1 MFEVR
6 RYESALIK
14 DWDFVVEN
22 SKNGNFLH
30 LTNYFKYHEERFDD
44 ASLIFYKKNKPVAVF
59 PSNRV
64 DNVVYSHS
72 GLSYAGLIYG
82 KDMSCK
88 NILDIFDAIVEY
100 YRASGILKIVYKCIP
115 DVFTRYPSDEDRY
128 ALFRN
133 DATLIRRD
141 VSSVVELSA
150 IPKLSDSRKCVIKK
164 AEKNDVVF
172 CSDVSVVEFHDL
184 LTSVLAKFSVLP
196 VHTLAELNT
205 LIARFPNNI
214 KIFGALKN
222 DELLSGA
229 LVYDF
234 GHIVHTQYLG
244 ASDEG
249 RKVGALDFVLN
260 ELISKTYSDKKYFSF
275 GISTEDSGRYLNE
288 GLIAQKE
295 GFGAR
300 AIVHDFYEIK
310 I

>member
-6 RYESALIK
+6 KYESALIK
-14 DWDFVVEN
+14 DWDYVVEN

-30 LTNYFKYHEERFDD
+30 LTNYFKYHEERFED

-88 NILDIFDAIVEY
+88 SILDIFDEIIEY

-172 CSDVSVVEFHDL
+172 CSGVDVVEFHDL

-196 VHTLAELNT
+196 VHTLGNSIL
-205 LIARFPNNI
+205 
-214 KIFGALKN
+214 
-222 DELLSGA
+222 
-229 LVYDF
+229 
-234 GHIVHTQYLG
+234 
-244 ASDEG
+244 
-249 RKVGALDFVLN
+249 
-260 ELISKTYSDKKYFSF
+260 
-275 GISTEDSGRYLNE
+275 
-288 GLIAQKE
+288 
-295 GFGAR
+295 
-300 AIVHDFYEIK
+300 
-310 I
+310 

>member
-1 MFEVR
+1 M
-6 RYESALIK
+6 
-14 DWDFVVEN
+14 
-22 SKNGNFLH
+22 
-30 LTNYFKYHEERFDD
+30 
-44 ASLIFYKKNKPVAVF
+44 IFYKKNKPVAIF

-64 DNVVYSHS
+64 GNVVYSHS

-82 KDMSCK
+82 KDLSCK
-88 NILDIFDAIVEY
+88 SVLDIFEEIIKY
-100 YRASGILKIVYKCIP
+100 YRASGVLKIIYKCIP

-128 ALFRN
+128 ALFRH
-133 DATLIRRD
+133 DAALIRRD
-141 VSSVVELSA
+141 VSSVIELSA

-172 CSDVSVVEFHDL
+172 CSGVNVEKFHGL
-184 LTSVLAKFSVLP
+184 LTTVLAKFSVVP

-205 LIARFPNNI
+205 LIERFPSNI
-214 KIFGALKN
+214 KIFGAVKD

-244 ASDEG
+244 TSDEG

-260 ELISKTYSDKKYFSF
+260 ELVSKNYSDKRYFSF

-300 AIVHDFYEIK
+300 AVVHDFYEIK